1 MVNSNSFLEA
11 KWRDRTKHRGHKQ
24 QWYQSEIHGRPPRKT
39 SQVEFLQRQIKREKE
54 NRLGRCVRQITKD
67 CKNMLKKKIEEIEV
81 YNSSISKDKFK
92 QYNCFYCNQKGHVAK
107 ACPIK
112 IKDEASYMQGQ
123 TVGYEEGS
131 RDQGHFANRCPTR
144 KDMASTKEPVQPN
157 VSITYPEFIHF
168 KTRGILKGTDY
179 GTWDD
184 FWYVSNTTNKHLTS
198 NINFFSNLKE
208 EFVVE
213 KMESQRKLLFTYGV
227 GEVLIMNGNKDYLIP
242 GVHYAPEV
250 TLNILSINLL
260 KQQGFE
266 IVYEGNRCTLEYMF
280 KNQHGKNIDVDK
292 IRQRHNDYLDDYF
305 ESLDKERTDRK
316 EEEPRIVEDTN
327 TPVVQTFQEYVAF
340 LNLIKDDNETS
351 KEWDTYRDRFD
362 RVLKWFYSHYLKRPL
377 PGAIPPIIQGV
388 PIHLFDLYK
397 LMDCMGGYLSVQFGQ
412 EFGALAEILGLTRSE
427 GEDIRKCYMTYLEV
441 FVSYYKTARAPE
453 NPMTGEEDLE
463 SLEEY
468 QWNLGKEGASYAVEK
483 GKERLEHFGIELE
496 EEEECKQQQPAYHL
510 KEAQIKCYKCQGLGH
525 YAFECQNKRK
535 KDKDMFASYKE
546 ASTSKPTD
554 NEDTQS
560 SSSDDFIVIT

>member
-11 KWRDRTKHRGHKQ
+11 KWRYRTKHSGYKQ

-39 SQVEFLQRQIKREKE
+39 SQVEFFQRQIKREKE

-81 YNSSISKDKFK
+81 YNSSISKGKIK
-92 QYNCFYCNQKGHVAK
+92 QYNCFYCNQKRHVAK

-123 TVGYEEGS
+123 TVGCEEGS
-131 RDQGHFANRCPTR
+131 RD
-144 KDMASTKEPVQPN
+144 DMASTKEPVQPN
-157 VSITYPEFIHF
+157 VSIKYPEFIHF

-198 NINFFSNLKE
+198 NLNFFSNLKE

-213 KMESQRKLLFTYGV
+213 KLESQRKLLFTYGI

-250 TLNILSINLL
+250 TLNILSINML

-316 EEEPRIVEDTN
+316 KKSQGLWKTQTHQWFKPFKNIVQN
-327 TPVVQTFQEYVAF
+327 V
-340 LNLIKDDNETS
+340 
-351 KEWDTYRDRFD
+351 
-362 RVLKWFYSHYLKRPL
+362 RPL
-377 PGAIPPIIQGV
+377 G
-388 PIHLFDLYK
+388 F
-397 LMDCMGGYLSVQFGQ
+397 
-412 EFGALAEILGLTRSE
+412 
-427 GEDIRKCYMTYLEV
+427 
-441 FVSYYKTARAPE
+441 
-453 NPMTGEEDLE
+453 
-463 SLEEY
+463 
-468 QWNLGKEGASYAVEK
+468 
-483 GKERLEHFGIELE
+483 
-496 EEEECKQQQPAYHL
+496 
-510 KEAQIKCYKCQGLGH
+510 
-525 YAFECQNKRK
+525 
-535 KDKDMFASYKE
+535 
-546 ASTSKPTD
+546 SKPTPGFLS
-554 NEDTQS
+554 DTRTKQVVFARS
-560 SSSDDFIVIT
+560 VLKASGEAEGLCAQLNRRGHVDTCITSDSDAFLFGAKCIIKSIKPNS